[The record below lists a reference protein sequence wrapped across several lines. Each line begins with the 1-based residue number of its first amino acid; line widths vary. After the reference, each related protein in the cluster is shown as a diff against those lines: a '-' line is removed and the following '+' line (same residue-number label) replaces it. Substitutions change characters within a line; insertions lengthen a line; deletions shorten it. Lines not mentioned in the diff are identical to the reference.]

1 MADYPSNPAVGDAFG
16 AALLDAQAGDEV
28 MTIAERSDG
37 YVGIESTEMYFAPPE
52 EWPDFDRTA
61 LGILEGRVLDIG
73 AGAGRL
79 SLALQDRGHSA
90 VALDTSPGAV
100 EVCRARGL
108 ENTFL
113 GPIEALAEKDDIEP
127 FDFAGLLGHNLGLL
141 GSRKQ
146 SQAVFATLR
155 RLLHPNG
162 RIVGTCMDPYATDR
176 PIHLRYH
183 EANRRAGRLGGRIVL
198 RVRYETMT
206 TDWFDYLFTTPTE
219 LDELARTAGW
229 RVQDASEPN
238 PTYVAVL
245 KPDD

>member
-1 MADYPSNPAVGDAFG
+1 MADLPSNPAVGDAFG

-28 MTIAERSDG
+28 MTVAERSDG
-37 YVGIESTEMYFAPPE
+37 YLGIESTEMYFAPPE

-61 LGILEGRVLDIG
+61 LGILEGRVLDVG

-90 VALDTSPGAV
+90 VALDTSPGAI

-108 ENTFL
+108 EDTFL
-113 GPIEALAEKDDIEP
+113 GPIESLAEDAVEP
-127 FDFAGLLGHNLGLL
+127 FDFAALLGHNLGLL
-141 GSRKQ
+141 GSRNR
-146 SQAVFATLR
+146 SQGVLATLR
-155 RLLHPNG
+155 LLIRSNG
-162 RIVGTCMDPYATDR
+162 RIVGTCMDPYATDN

-198 RVRYETMT
+198 RVRYGWLT

-219 LDELARTAGW
+219 LDELARSAGW
-229 RVQDASEPN
+229 RLEEASDPN